1 VTPDRTLPD
10 WLQPLAYVL
19 PSSHVFEG
27 MRTVIA
33 GNGVDW
39 TSLVAAA
46 VLDLAYAIAA
56 LWFFRRM
63 LVAVRRSGG
72 LSRFAE

>member
-1 VTPDRTLPD
+1 M
-10 WLQPLAYVL
+10 A
-19 PSSHVFEG
+19 
-27 MRTVIA
+27 I
-33 GNGVDW
+33 
-39 TSLVAAA
+39 
-46 VLDLAYAIAA
+46 LAYAAGA